1 MALAALVA
9 RAPELWLLDEPH
21 AGLDAAA
28 RDLLAELVGEAA
40 AGGAAVLLSSHEPAL
55 AVPLADRVVVMAGG
69 QVAEERPGGRR
80 PPLRTVPAGDADV
93 A

>member
-1 MALAALVA
+1 MALASLVA

-21 AGLDAAA
+21 AGLDAGA
-28 RDLLAELVGEAA
+28 RDVVAGLVAEAA
-40 AGGAAVLLSSHEPAL
+40 GGGAAVLLSSHEPDL

-69 QVAEERPGGRR
+69 LVAEARRGGRR
-80 PPLRTVPAGDADV
+80 PLMAVEPGDVDV